1 MLWAGH
7 CQCSALFGFRR
18 LIYRRSTRQGP
29 ALLSTGDWSFGSYP
43 DRLEG
48 RVLNIPP
55 GTRTKTFF
63 PRGGCSTHP
72 PNPKPGFP
80 AADKQQIEETVLT
93 RRFHGMH
100 WGALHSTGRAD
111 SPTVGSSHPS
121 WILCTGG
128 VHIFLPPGG
137 EVAGS
142 TFPLRGG
149 MQMTRIILVCHR
161 SNSARDIR
169 RTVIDQ
175 EPPGSRFAP
184 AGSLNRGPA
193 GVIQKIPTRTY

>member
-1 MLWAGH
+1 MLDL
-7 CQCSALFGFRR
+7 CSDR
-18 LIYRRSTRQGP
+18 IYG
-29 ALLSTGDWSFGSYP
+29 
-43 DRLEG
+43 
-48 RVLNIPP
+48 LNASSAP
-55 GTRTKTFF
+55 
-63 PRGGCSTHP
+63 S
-72 PNPKPGFP
+72 GFP
-80 AADKQQIEETVLT
+80 AANKQLIEETVLT

-111 SPTVGSSHPS
+111 PLIVGSSHPS

-193 GVIQKIPTRTY
+193 GVIQKITTKKLLTSDFYFIGACSPVGPMR